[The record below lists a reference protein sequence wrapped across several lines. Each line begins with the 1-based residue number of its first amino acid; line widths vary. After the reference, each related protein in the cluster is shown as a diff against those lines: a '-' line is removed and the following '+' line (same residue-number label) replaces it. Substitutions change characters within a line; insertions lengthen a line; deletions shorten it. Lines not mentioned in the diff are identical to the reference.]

1 MKKQLLLLIT
11 ALLLSWSASA
21 QMVLEFNT
29 NLSDG
34 TSITLPLKGTVDVT
48 VNWGDGSS
56 DDTYT
61 TTGNKEHTYAVE
73 GTYTVSIT
81 GSLTQFGT
89 SFPNAPNIDK
99 LVKVTSFGDIGL
111 TSLKSAFS
119 GAINLVEVPLQLPS
133 TVESLTYMFFS
144 ASKFNFDIS
153 SWDVSQVTGMS
164 YMFCAATAFNQ
175 DIGGWNVSNVIN
187 MSTMFSGATAFNKNI
202 GGWDVSK
209 VTHMTGM
216 FSSATA
222 FNQDISSW
230 DVSSVTAMER
240 MFADAIA
247 FNQNIGNWNVS
258 NVTSMERMFNNASA
272 FNQNIGTWN
281 VSSVTNMSTMFYRAA
296 AFNQDISTWDVS
308 KVTDMKEM
316 FYGATSFNGDI
327 SGWDVSK
334 VTNMDR
340 MLIGAV
346 AFNQDIGSWDVSKVT
361 NMDRMFSGATSF
373 NQDIGSWDVS
383 KVTNM
388 DRMFSGVTSFNQD
401 IGSWDVSNV
410 TSMISM
416 FSGATSFNQDIGSW
430 DISKVKYMPGMFVNV
445 TLSTANYNSLLIGW
459 AAQTVQNGVSFH
471 GGKSKYSPGAAAAA
485 RAVLTGTY
493 AWSITDGG
501 ESIVPVV
508 STHAI
513 SGITSTTASSGGN
526 ITNDGGSAVTARGV
540 VWGTSTNPTITSNAG
555 ITTDGTGTGIFASNI
570 TGLTENTSYY
580 VRAYATNANGTEYGD
595 NMEFTTKNATF
606 TVTFTVTDNAV
617 PLTGATITFNG
628 VEHTTGA
635 DGMVTIADVADG
647 TYDYTVSKTAYVV
660 VSGQVVV
667 AGADVDKTITLTHK
681 TYSVTLTIVDAEA
694 APIEGATVTFDGVEH
709 TTGADGMVT
718 IADVADG
725 TYNYTVSKTAYI
737 GASGNMV
744 VNGADVD
751 KTITISH
758 TTGID
763 LSILSNLKVYPNPF
777 SNEITIIN
785 ADKVKYVTITN
796 TIGQCVM
803 SITLTGSTQTIN
815 LSELNSGVYL
825 VAFDD
830 INGER
835 IVRKMIKK

>member
-327 SGWDVSK
+327 SGWDVSN
-334 VTNMDR
+334 VTNM
-340 MLIGAV
+340 
-346 AFNQDIGSWDVSKVT
+346 
-361 NMDRMFSGATSF
+361 
-373 NQDIGSWDVS
+373 
-383 KVTNM
+383 
-388 DRMFSGVTSFNQD
+388 GV
-401 IGSWDVSNV
+401 
-410 TSMISM
+410 M